1 MRAVRLAAHATLLVL
16 LLLFGM
22 GMDGGSADSTGA
34 LAIVREFGFPVFVAV
49 WFMWRVEKRMDRFTD
64 VVQNLLTTVT
74 IMAKTIDG
82 LPTAHGHGP
91 SRSSARPPEAA

>member
-1 MRAVRLAAHATLLVL
+1 MKAAVQVL
-16 LLLFGM
+16 LMAVVLLFGM
-22 GMDGGSADSTGA
+22 GAGGGDVDASSTLG
-34 LAIVREFGFPVFVAV
+34 LLREFGFPVFVAV

-82 LPTAHGHGP
+82 LPTARMQRAPTNP
-91 SRSSARPPEAA
+91 SEAS

>member
-1 MRAVRLAAHATLLVL
+1 MKAVQVVL
-16 LLLFGM
+16 MVAVVLFGM
-22 GMDGGSADSTGA
+22 GAGGDTDASSTLG
-34 LAIVREFGFPVFVAV
+34 IIREFGFPVFVAV

-82 LPTAHGHGP
+82 LPAAHSPRAPTHP
-91 SRSSARPPEAA
+91 SEAA